1 MKILGSDIRV
11 GNIIEYKNDLWKCLK
26 NQTSNRGNLRSHNQV
41 ELKSITKGTK
51 LNERFRADETV
62 EKASLEE
69 KKFQFLY
76 SANDEF
82 FFMDS
87 ENFEQISINKTLV
100 ENCEKLLKENLE
112 VIIEY
117 KNDLWK
123 CLKNQT
129 SNRGNLRSHNQV
141 ELKSI
146 TKGTKL
152 NERFRADETVE
163 KASLEEKKF
172 QFLYSANDEFFFMDS
187 ENFEQISINKTL
199 VENCEKLLKE
209 NLEVTIE
216 FYQEKPLSV
225 ILPRSV
231 EYEILE
237 TDSVVR
243 GQTASSSF
251 KPATIQ
257 NGVKIMV
264 PPFID
269 QGDKIIVDT
278 ETQEYLKKVS

>member
-1 MKILGSDIRV
+1 M
-11 GNIIEYKNDLWKCLK
+11 
-26 NQTSNRGNLRSHNQV
+26 
-41 ELKSITKGTK
+41 
-51 LNERFRADETV
+51 

-100 ENCEKLLKENLE
+100 E
-112 VIIEY
+112 
-117 KNDLWK
+117 D
-123 CLKNQT
+123 
-129 SNRGNLRSHNQV
+129 
-141 ELKSI
+141 
-146 TKGTKL
+146 
-152 NERFRADETVE
+152 
-163 KASLEEKKF
+163 
-172 QFLYSANDEFFFMDS
+172 
-187 ENFEQISINKTL
+187 
-199 VENCEKLLKE
+199 CEKLLKE

-237 TDSVVR
+237 TDSVVK

-264 PPFID
+264 PPFVS

-278 ETQEYLKKVS
+278 ETQEYLKKVN

>member
-112 VIIEY
+112 V
-117 KNDLWK
+117 
-123 CLKNQT
+123 
-129 SNRGNLRSHNQV
+129 
-141 ELKSI
+141 
-146 TKGTKL
+146 
-152 NERFRADETVE
+152 
-163 KASLEEKKF
+163 
-172 QFLYSANDEFFFMDS
+172 
-187 ENFEQISINKTL
+187 
-199 VENCEKLLKE
+199 
-209 NLEVTIE
+209 
-216 FYQEKPLSV
+216 
-225 ILPRSV
+225 
-231 EYEILE
+231 
-237 TDSVVR
+237 
-243 GQTASSSF
+243 
-251 KPATIQ
+251 
-257 NGVKIMV
+257 
-264 PPFID
+264 
-269 QGDKIIVDT
+269 
-278 ETQEYLKKVS
+278 

>member
-87 ENFEQISINKTLV
+87 ENFEQISINKTIV
-100 ENCEKLLKENLE
+100 EE
-112 VIIEY
+112 
-117 KNDLWK
+117 
-123 CLKNQT
+123 
-129 SNRGNLRSHNQV
+129 S
-141 ELKSI
+141 
-146 TKGTKL
+146 
-152 NERFRADETVE
+152 
-163 KASLEEKKF
+163 
-172 QFLYSANDEFFFMDS
+172 
-187 ENFEQISINKTL
+187 
-199 VENCEKLLKE
+199 EKLLKE

-231 EYEILE
+231 EYEIIE
-237 TDSVVR
+237 TESVVK
-243 GQTASSSF
+243 GQTASGSF

-264 PPFID
+264 PPFIS